1 MPGLTNI
8 GNTCYG
14 NATIQALRHQADIT
28 LFMLQEKHAL
38 ILAKVPVTEKSRLI
52 TAYATLM
59 KDMWKEGPD
68 DPAKRTV
75 TQTRPFWGAMIP
87 AAEKAG
93 FEQFRIPMAHDAHEF
108 LVFLLDQ
115 LHEGLSVKAE
125 MTIRHHP
132 SHTDTDRAA
141 LESWRRFFSKSYSP
155 LVEILFGLQM
165 RTVSCDTCKKESTT
179 WETMNMLKASV
190 PASTALGMQV
200 PASTA
205 LGMQVPAS
213 TADSSVKMMDL
224 LISESKGDVIED
236 YHCESCPVPA
246 SSAPGWRASTRA
258 CIQQR
263 LWRLGAWVIVV
274 LKRNEAG
281 GRRIQTQVQI
291 PTTVSFEPL
300 FVAASPEPSRTKEY
314 ELFAS
319 IHHHGSS
326 RGGHYT
332 SFARSPVTGV
342 CAHFDDERVTEVAAP
357 TLDASTYIVMYRAI

>member
-14 NATIQALRHQADIT
+14 NATIQALRHSVDIT
-28 LFMLQEKHAL
+28 LFFLQNKHDPL
-38 ILAKVPVTEKSRLI
+38 LARMPDSEKSRLVL
-52 TAYATLM
+52 AYADLM
-59 KDMWKEGPD
+59 RELWKDGPD
-68 DPAKRTV
+68 DPAKQSII
-75 TQTRPFWGAMIP
+75 QTRPFWGQMIP
-87 AAEKAG
+87 AAQKAG

-115 LHEGLSVKAE
+115 LHEGLSSKTE

-132 SHTDTDRAA
+132 SHTDLDRAA

-155 LVEILFGLQM
+155 LVEILFGLQL
-165 RTVSCDTCKKESTT
+165 RTVSCETCKKESNT

-190 PASTALGMQV
+190 PAKAESDPIQ
-200 PASTA
+200 
-205 LGMQVPAS
+205 
-213 TADSSVKMMDL
+213 MMDL
-224 LISESKGDVIED
+224 LVAESKGDVIED
-236 YHCESCPVPA
+236 YHCESCPQ
-246 SSAPGWRASTRA
+246 RTRA

-281 GRRIQTQVQI
+281 GRRIHTQVQI
-291 PTTVSFEPL
+291 PHSVSFEPL
-300 FVAASPEPSRTKEY
+300 FVAASPEPSRTKTY

-319 IHHHGSS
+319 IHHHGSA

-332 SFARSPVTGV
+332 SFARSPVTGAW
-342 CAHFDDERVTEVAAP
+342 AHFDDERVVDVASP
-357 TLDASTYIVMYRAI
+357 TLDASTYIVMYRSI

>member
-155 LVEILFGLQM
+155 LVEILFGLQL
-165 RTVSCDTCKKESTT
+165 RTVSCETCKKESNT

-190 PASTALGMQV
+190 PAKAESDPIQ
-200 PASTA
+200 
-205 LGMQVPAS
+205 
-213 TADSSVKMMDL
+213 MMDL
-224 LISESKGDVIED
+224 LVAESKGDVIED
-236 YHCESCPVPA
+236 YHCESCPQ
-246 SSAPGWRASTRA
+246 RTRA

-281 GRRIQTQVQI
+281 GRRIHTQVQI
-291 PTTVSFEPL
+291 PHSVSFEPL
-300 FVAASPEPSRTKEY
+300 FVAASPEPSRTKTY

-319 IHHHGSS
+319 IHHHGSA

-332 SFARSPVTGV
+332 SFARSPVTGAW
-342 CAHFDDERVTEVAAP
+342 AHFDDERVVDVASP

>member
-14 NATIQALRHQADIT
+14 NATIQALRHQADLT
-28 LFMLQEKHAL
+28 LFVLQEKHSL
-38 ILAKVPVTEKSRLI
+38 ILAKVPTTEKSRLI
-52 TAYATLM
+52 TAYAALM
-59 KDMWKEGPD
+59 KDIWKEGPD
-68 DPAKRTV
+68 EPKEKRV
-75 TQTRPFWGAMIP
+75 IQTRNFWSAMIP
-87 AAEKAG
+87 AAQKAG

-141 LESWRRFFSKSYSP
+141 LESWRRFFSNSYSP

-165 RTVSCDTCKKESTT
+165 RTVSCETCKKESNT

-190 PASTALGMQV
+190 PAPSALGMQV
-200 PASTA
+200 P
-205 LGMQVPAS
+205 
-213 TADSSVKMMDL
+213 TADSPVQMMDL
-224 LISESKGDVIED
+224 LVAESKGDVIED
-236 YHCESCPVPA
+236 YHCESCPAPA

-291 PTTVSFEPL
+291 PATVSFEPL
-300 FVAASPEPSRTKEY
+300 FVAASPEPSRKKEY

-319 IHHHGSS
+319 IHHHGSA

-332 SFARSPVTGV
+332 SFARSPVTGKW
-342 CAHFDDERVTEVAAP
+342 AHFDDERVTDVIAP
-357 TLDASTYIVMYRAI
+357 TLDASTYIVMYRAL

>member
-14 NATIQALRHQADIT
+14 NATIQALRHQADLT
-28 LFMLQEKHAL
+28 LFMLQNKHDPLLSRAPNSEK
-38 ILAKVPVTEKSRLI
+38 TRLI
-52 TAYATLM
+52 SAYADLM
-59 KDMWKEGPD
+59 RELWKDGPD
-68 DPAKRTV
+68 DPAKQSII
-75 TQTRPFWGAMIP
+75 QTRPFWGQMIP
-87 AAEKAG
+87 AAARAG

-115 LHEGLSVKAE
+115 LHEGLSVKTE

-141 LESWRRFFSKSYSP
+141 LESWRRFFSNSYSP

-165 RTVSCDTCKKESTT
+165 RTVSCETCKKESNT

-190 PASTALGMQV
+190 PASA
-200 PASTA
+200 
-205 LGMQVPAS
+205 
-213 TADSSVKMMDL
+213 ADAPIQMMDL
-224 LISESKGDVIED
+224 LTAESKGDVIED

-263 LWRLGAWVIVV
+263 LWRLGAWVIIV

-291 PTTVSFEPL
+291 PHSVSFEPL
-300 FVAASPEPSRTKEY
+300 FVAASPEPSRTKTY

-319 IHHHGSS
+319 IHHHGSA

-342 CAHFDDERVTEVAAP
+342 WAHFDDERVAEVASP
-357 TLDASTYIVMYRAI
+357 TLDASTYIVMYRSI

>member
-1 MPGLTNI
+1 
-8 GNTCYG
+8 
-14 NATIQALRHQADIT
+14 
-28 LFMLQEKHAL
+28 
-38 ILAKVPVTEKSRLI
+38 
-52 TAYATLM
+52 M
-59 KDMWKEGPD
+59 KDLWKDGPELEG
-68 DPAKRTV
+68 KV
-75 TQTRPFWGAMIP
+75 IQSRPFWGQMIP
-87 AAEKAG
+87 AAMRAG

-115 LHEGLSVKAE
+115 IHEGLSTKTE

-132 SHTDTDRAA
+132 SHTDLDRAA

-165 RTVSCDTCKKESTT
+165 RTVSCETCKKESNT

-190 PASTALGMQV
+190 PASSALGMQVPASLASPTALGMQV
-200 PASTA
+200 PAA
-205 LGMQVPAS
+205 
-213 TADSSVKMMDL
+213 ADAPIQMMDL
-224 LISESKGDVIED
+224 LIAESKGDVIED

-291 PTTVSFEPL
+291 PDQVSFEPL
-300 FVAASPEPSRTKEY
+300 FVTASPEPSRTKTY

-319 IHHHGSS
+319 IHHHGSA

-332 SFARSPVTGV
+332 SFARSPVTNV
-342 CAHFDDERVTEVAAP
+342 WAHFDDEREMKVEAP

>member
-14 NATIQALRHQADIT
+14 NATIQALRHQTDIV
-28 LFMLQEKHAL
+28 LFLLNDKHVDILAKAPSSEKKNL
-38 ILAKVPVTEKSRLI
+38 ILA
-52 TAYATLM
+52 YAGLM
-59 KDMWKEGPD
+59 KDLWKEGPEIR
-68 DPAKRTV
+68 PESTPV
-75 TQTRPFWGAMIP
+75 QTRPFWGQMIP
-87 AAEKAG
+87 AAMKAG
-93 FEQFRIPMAHDAHEF
+93 FEQFRVPMAHDAHEF

-115 LHEGLSVKAE
+115 IHEGLSTKAE
-125 MTIRHHP
+125 MTIRPHP
-132 SHTDTDRAA
+132 SHTDLDRAA

-165 RTVSCDTCKKESTT
+165 RTVSCETCKKESNT

-190 PASTALGMQV
+190 PATAGTEPV
-200 PASTA
+200 R
-205 LGMQVPAS
+205 
-213 TADSSVKMMDL
+213 MMDL
-224 LISESKGDVIED
+224 LVAESKGDVIED

-246 SSAPGWRASTRA
+246 SSAPGWKARTRA

-281 GRRIQTQVQI
+281 GRRIHTQVQI
-291 PTTVSFEPL
+291 PEQVSFEPL
-300 FVAASPEPSRTKEY
+300 FVGSSPEPSRTKIY

-319 IHHHGSS
+319 IHHHGSA

-332 SFARSPVTGV
+332 SFARSPVTNTW
-342 CAHFDDERVTEVAAP
+342 AHFDDEREMKVEAP

>member
-28 LFMLQEKHAL
+28 LFMLQNKHDPLLSRAPNSEK
-38 ILAKVPVTEKSRLI
+38 TRLI
-52 TAYATLM
+52 GAYADLM
-59 KDMWKEGPD
+59 RELWKDGPD
-68 DPAKRTV
+68 DYKSRSV
-75 TQTRPFWGAMIP
+75 VQTRAFWGQMIP
-87 AAEKAG
+87 AAARAG

-115 LHEGLSVKAE
+115 LHEGLSVKTE

-132 SHTDTDRAA
+132 SHTDLDRAA
-141 LESWRRFFSKSYSP
+141 LESWRRFFSNSYSP

-165 RTVSCDTCKKESTT
+165 RTVSCETCKKESNT

-190 PASTALGMQV
+190 P
-200 PASTA
+200 
-205 LGMQVPAS
+205 
-213 TADSSVKMMDL
+213 TADSPVQMMDL
-224 LISESKGDVIED
+224 LIAESKGDVIED

-291 PTTVSFEPL
+291 PATVSFEPL
-300 FVAASPEPSRTKEY
+300 FVAASPEPSRTKTY

-319 IHHHGSS
+319 IHHHGSA

-332 SFARSPVTGV
+332 SFARSPVTGAW
-342 CAHFDDERVTEVAAP
+342 AHFDDERVAEVASP
-357 TLDASTYIVMYRAI
+357 TLDASTYIVMYRSI

>member
-1 MPGLTNI
+1 
-8 GNTCYG
+8 
-14 NATIQALRHQADIT
+14 
-28 LFMLQEKHAL
+28 
-38 ILAKVPVTEKSRLI
+38 
-52 TAYATLM
+52 
-59 KDMWKEGPD
+59 
-68 DPAKRTV
+68 
-75 TQTRPFWGAMIP
+75 MIP
-87 AAEKAG
+87 AAARAG

-115 LHEGLSVKAE
+115 LHEGLSVKTE

-132 SHTDTDRAA
+132 SHTDLDRAA
-141 LESWRRFFSKSYSP
+141 LESWRRFFSNSYSP

-165 RTVSCDTCKKESTT
+165 RTVSCETCKKESNT

-190 PASTALGMQV
+190 P
-200 PASTA
+200 
-205 LGMQVPAS
+205 
-213 TADSSVKMMDL
+213 TADSPVQMMDL
-224 LISESKGDVIED
+224 LIAESKGDVIED

-291 PTTVSFEPL
+291 PATVSFEPL
-300 FVAASPEPSRTKEY
+300 FVAASPEPSRTKTY

-319 IHHHGSS
+319 IHHHGSA

-332 SFARSPVTGV
+332 SFARSPVTGAW
-342 CAHFDDERVTEVAAP
+342 AHFDDERVTEVASP
-357 TLDASTYIVMYRAI
+357 TLDASTYIVMYRSI

>member
-14 NATIQALRHQADIT
+14 NATIQALRHQPDIT
-28 LFMLQEKHAL
+28 LFMLQEKFKN
-38 ILAKVPVTEKSRLI
+38 ILEKSPVTEKSRLI

-68 DPAKRTV
+68 DPAKQTV

-125 MTIRHHP
+125 MTIRHHS

-179 WETMNMLKASV
+179 WETMNMLKAS
-190 PASTALGMQV
+190 
-200 PASTA
+200 
-205 LGMQVPAS
+205 VPAS

-300 FVAASPEPSRTKEY
+300 FVAGSPEPSRTKEY

-342 CAHFDDERVTEVAAP
+342 WAHFDDERVTEVTAP